1 MVILQT
7 IGWIGTGQMGE
18 LMAMNLLQ
26 AGNRLHVY
34 NRTIEKTNSLVEA
47 GAIRASSAKEIVER
61 CDVSF
66 IMLSDTNAVKD
77 VLTQEDGILA
87 GTAPGK
93 IIVDM
98 STISPEDSRAF
109 AQLVS
114 ETGGIYLDAPV
125 SGSVGPAKAGQLVIL
140 VGGEASAK
148 EVCQPYFDVLG
159 KETIHFGEN
168 GKGSAAKLSINLLLA
183 IVGQGVG
190 ETVLL
195 AEKAGLERGKVLEM
209 ISQSAMNT
217 PLFAGKREMYE
228 TEEFPA
234 AFMLKLMAKDL
245 GLIKEQADRLEVD
258 LPLAE
263 AAKNTYMAAREC
275 GEGDSDMAAVYLEL
289 KRKNTK

>member
-1 MVILQT
+1 MQRL
-7 IGWIGTGQMGE
+7 GWIGTGQMGE
-18 LMAMNLLQ
+18 LMAMNLLK
-26 AGNRLHVY
+26 AGYGIHVY
-34 NRTIEKTNSLVEA
+34 NRTIEKTDSLVKA
-47 GAIRASSAKEIVER
+47 GAIRASSPKEIVEQS
-61 CDVSF
+61 DISF
-66 IMLSDTNAVKD
+66 VMLSEANAVKD
-77 VLTQEDGILA
+77 VLTQEKGILE
-87 GTAPGK
+87 GIAPGK

-109 AQLVS
+109 ARLVS
-114 ETGGIYLDAPV
+114 EKGGIYLDAPV

-140 VGGEASAK
+140 VGGEKAAM
-148 EVCQPYFDVLG
+148 EICQPYFDVLG

-190 ETVLL
+190 ETLLL

-217 PLFAGKREMYE
+217 PLFAGKRDMYE
-228 TEEFPA
+228 TGEFPA

-245 GLIKEQADRLEVD
+245 GLIKDQADRLDVD

-263 AAKNTYMAAREC
+263 AAKDTYMSAREN

-289 KRKNTK
+289 LRKNTR